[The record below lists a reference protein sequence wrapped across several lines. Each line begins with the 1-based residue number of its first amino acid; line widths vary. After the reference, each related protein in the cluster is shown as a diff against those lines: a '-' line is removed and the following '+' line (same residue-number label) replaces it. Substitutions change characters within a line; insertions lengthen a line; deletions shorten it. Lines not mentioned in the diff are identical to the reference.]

1 MPRRFTAHMTA
12 DRPDNQTGVQPSRL
26 GTQSIGGISEVA
38 PGIFQLKVPVP
49 IPLGFVSA
57 YLISGPDGWTLLDT
71 GFDYPEGRATWEAG
85 AESIGLDLRRDVSR
99 ILVSHFH
106 PDHLG
111 AARWLQG
118 LSGAPVY
125 MLGDEIEH
133 SRLVW
138 EDDEGGSSLINGLTL
153 NGMPRDLA
161 EEAGSKMRANLKLP
175 EKMVP
180 LRVGEE
186 IELGGSAAQVV
197 HAPGHADYQ
206 YMLHDAERSILFA
219 ADHVL
224 LKITPNIGLW
234 PESLPHPLARY
245 LKSLSGMRSMNAD
258 LILPGHGP
266 IFHDL
271 EGRIEELLFHHE
283 ERLDVMHAEIQGGPR
298 TPFVVSGAVFR
309 ETLTLYERCF
319 ALAETL
325 AHLDH
330 LVLEGRAERI
340 EDETV
345 RFRAT

>member
-1 MPRRFTAHMTA
+1 MPR
-12 DRPDNQTGVQPSRL
+12 
-26 GTQSIGGISEVA
+26 E
-38 PGIFQLKVPVP
+38 
-49 IPLGFVSA
+49 
-57 YLISGPDGWTLLDT
+57 
-71 GFDYPEGRATWEAG
+71 
-85 AESIGLDLRRDVSR
+85 
-99 ILVSHFH
+99 
-106 PDHLG
+106 
-111 AARWLQG
+111 
-118 LSGAPVY
+118 
-125 MLGDEIEH
+125 
-133 SRLVW
+133 
-138 EDDEGGSSLINGLTL
+138 
-153 NGMPRDLA
+153 LA

-180 LRVGEE
+180 LCVGEE
-186 IELGGSAAQVV
+186 MELGGSAAQVV

-206 YMLHDAERSILFA
+206 YMLHDAERGILFA

-258 LILPGHGP
+258 LVLPGHGP

-271 EGRIEELLFHHE
+271 EGRIEELLLHHE
-283 ERLDVMHAEIQGGPR
+283 ERLNIMLVEIQDVPR
-298 TPFVVSGAVFR
+298 TPFEVSGAVFR

>member
-1 MPRRFTAHMTA
+1 MPRRFIAHMTA
-12 DRPDNQTGVQPSRL
+12 DRSDNRTGVQPSRL
-26 GTQSIGGISEVA
+26 GTQPVGEVA
-38 PGIFQLKVPVP
+38 EVAHGVFQLKVPVP

-71 GFDYPEGRATWEAG
+71 GFDYPEGRETWESC
-85 AESIGLDLRRDVSR
+85 AESLGFDLRRDVSR

-125 MLGDEIEH
+125 MLREEIEH

-138 EDDEGGSSLINGLTL
+138 EDDEGGSSLINGLRL
-153 NGMPRDLA
+153 NGMPGDLA
-161 EEAGSKMRANLKLP
+161 EEAGSKMRADLRLP
-175 EKMVP
+175 EKMLP
-180 LRVGEE
+180 LRSGEE
-186 IELGGSAAQVV
+186 IPLGDGVARVV

-206 YMLHDAERSILFA
+206 YMLHDAERGILFA
-219 ADHVL
+219 ADQVL

-234 PESLPHPLARY
+234 PESLPHTLDRY
-245 LKSLSGMRSMNAD
+245 LKSLRGMRHMNTD
-258 LILPGHGP
+258 LVLPGHGP

-271 EGRIEELLFHHE
+271 GGRIDELLLHHE
-283 ERLDVMHAEIQGGPR
+283 ERLDVMYAEIQDGPR
-298 TPFVVSGAVFR
+298 TPFEVSGAVFR

-330 LVLEGRAERI
+330 LVLEGRAERL
-340 EDETV
+340 EDGPLV
-345 RFRAT
+345 YLAA

>member
-1 MPRRFTAHMTA
+1 MRT
-12 DRPDNQTGVQPSRL
+12 DKPDGRTGVQPSRL
-26 GTQSIGGISEVA
+26 GTQPIGAVAEVTSGIY
-38 PGIFQLKVPVP
+38 QLKVPVP

-57 YLISGPDGWTLLDT
+57 YLIEGSNGWTVLDT
-71 GFDYPEGRATWEAG
+71 GFDYPEGRAAWEAG
-85 AESIGLDLRRDVSR
+85 AARVGLDLRRDVGR

-125 MLGDEIEH
+125 MLGEEIEH

-138 EDDEGGSSLINGLTL
+138 ESGESGSSLESSLIL
-153 NGMPRDLA
+153 NGMPHDLA
-161 EEAGSKMRANLKLP
+161 EEAGSKLRMGLKLP
-175 EKMVP
+175 EKLLP
-180 LRVGEE
+180 LRAGEE
-186 IELGGSAAQVV
+186 IALGGSMARVV
-197 HAPGHADYQ
+197 HGPGHADYQ
-206 YMLHDAERSILFA
+206 YMLHDEERGILFA

-245 LKSLSGMRSMNAD
+245 LKSLSGMRGMGVT
-258 LILPGHGP
+258 LVLPGHGP
-266 IFHDL
+266 VFHDL
-271 EGRIEELLFHHE
+271 GGRIDELLRHHE
-283 ERLDVMHAEIQGGPR
+283 ERLEVMYREIEGGPK
-298 TPFVVSGAVFR
+298 TPFEVSGAVFR

-330 LVLEGRAERI
+330 LALEGRAERI
-340 EDETV
+340 EEEPV
-345 RFRAT
+345 VFRAT